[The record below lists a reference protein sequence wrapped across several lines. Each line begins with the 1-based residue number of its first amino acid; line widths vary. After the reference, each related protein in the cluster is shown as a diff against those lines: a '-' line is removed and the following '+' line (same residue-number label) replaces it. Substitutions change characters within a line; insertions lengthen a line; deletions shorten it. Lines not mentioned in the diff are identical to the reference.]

1 MPRGGKGAPVVSQRL
16 AELDD
21 RQLRRRLR
29 GPGLTLHLPPFV
41 ARLHSDVPR
50 VARDLLRL
58 YGDFTLGRDD
68 EFADFHLAVHYDRGL
83 HALWRRLAG
92 RRQARFS
99 TDGLAAFTTL
109 PATQAFHMVEWGLNW
124 AVTAHA
130 HHYVV
135 YHAAVLERDG
145 RALVLPAPPGSGKS
159 TLTAALAQRGWRLLS
174 DELALLDP
182 RDGRLYGLARP
193 VNLKNQAIAL
203 MRDFAPDAVLTEP
216 VPDTLKGTLSLMK
229 APGDAITRVREGARP
244 AWVVVPSFEPGAEA
258 TLEPL
263 PKAQAH
269 LLLAEQAFNYDIHG
283 ADGFEA
289 TADLVD
295 GAGCWAFTYSRLGDA
310 IGVFDA
316 LAAEP

>member
-1 MPRGGKGAPVVSQRL
+1 MSQCLAAIGG
-16 AELDD
+16 AE
-21 RQLRRRLR
+21 LRRRLR
-29 GPGLTLHLPPFV
+29 GPGVTLHLPPFV
-41 ARLHSDVPR
+41 ARLQSDVPR
-50 VARDLLRL
+50 VADDLLRL
-58 YGDFTLGRDD
+58 YGEFKIGQDD
-68 EFADFHLAVHYDRGL
+68 EFADFHLAVNHDRGL

-109 PATQAFHMVEWGLNW
+109 PAAQAFHMIEWGLNW

-135 YHAAVLERDG
+135 YHAAVLERNG

-182 RDGRLYGLARP
+182 QDGQLYGLARP
-193 VNLKNQAIAL
+193 VNLKNQAISL
-203 MRDFAPDAVLTEP
+203 LREFAPAAVLTEP

-229 APGDAITRVREGARP
+229 APGDAVARVHEGACPR
-244 AWVVVPSFEPGAEA
+244 WVVVPSFEAGTEA
-258 TLEPL
+258 LLEPL

-289 TADLVD
+289 TADLVSRAD
-295 GAGCWAFTYSRLGDA
+295 CWAFTYSRLDDA
-310 IGVFDA
+310 IEVFDQ
-316 LAAEP
+316 LAGQP

>member
-1 MPRGGKGAPVVSQRL
+1 MSGPQGAAASEPVAS
-16 AELDD
+16 LDEPA
-21 RQLRRRLR
+21 LYRRLR

-50 VARDLLRL
+50 VARDLRLL
-58 YGDFTLGRDD
+58 YGDFALGRDD
-68 EFADFHLAVHYDRGL
+68 EFADFHLAVRFDRGL

-135 YHAAVLERDG
+135 YHAAVLERGG

-203 MRDFAPDAVLTEP
+203 MREFAPGAVMTAP

-229 APGDAITRVREGARP
+229 APGDAIARVREGARP
-244 AWVVVPSFEPGAEA
+244 AWVVVPGFEPGAA
-258 TLEPL
+258 PRLEPL

-283 ADGFEA
+283 VDGFEA

-295 GAGCWAFTYSRLGDA
+295 GADCHAFTYSRLDDA
-310 IGVFDA
+310 VRVFDE
-316 LAAEP
+316 LAGAA

>member
-1 MPRGGKGAPVVSQRL
+1 MSQSL
-16 AELDD
+16 STLDEGEL
-21 RQLRRRLR
+21 LRRLR
-29 GPGLTLHLPPFV
+29 GLGLTLHLPPFV
-41 ARLHSDVPR
+41 ARLQSDVPR
-50 VARDLLRL
+50 VGQDLLRL
-58 YGDFTLGRDD
+58 YGEFQVGRAD
-68 EFADFHLAVHYDRGL
+68 EFADFHLAVNFDRGW

-130 HHYVV
+130 HHFVV

-145 RALVLPAPPGSGKS
+145 RAVVLPAPPGSGKS

-182 RDGRLYGLARP
+182 RDRQLYGLARP

-203 MRDFAPDAVLTEP
+203 MRAFAPDAVLTEP

-229 APGDAITRVREGARP
+229 APGAAIARVLEGARP
-244 AWVVVPSFEPGAEA
+244 AWIVVPSFEPGAEPL
-258 TLEPL
+258 LEPL

-269 LLLAEQAFNYDIHG
+269 LLLADQAFNYDIHG
-283 ADGFEA
+283 VDGFEA

-295 GAGCWAFTYSRLGDA
+295 GADCWAFSYSRLEDA
-310 IGVFDA
+310 VAVFDR
-316 LAAEP
+316 LANEA

>member
-1 MPRGGKGAPVVSQRL
+1 MSTTL
-16 AELDD
+16 AALGEGE
-21 RQLRRRLR
+21 LRRRLSSS
-29 GPGLTLHLPPFV
+29 GLTLRLPPFV
-41 ARLHSDVPR
+41 ARLQSDVPR
-50 VARDLLRL
+50 VAQDLMRL
-58 YGDFTLGRDD
+58 YGEFALGRDD
-68 EFADFHLAVHYDRGL
+68 EFADFHLTVNYDRGL

-130 HHYVV
+130 HHFVV
-135 YHAAVLERDG
+135 YHAAVLERGG

-159 TLTAALAQRGWRLLS
+159 TLTAALGQRGWRLLS

-182 RDGRLYGLARP
+182 RDGQLYGLARP

-203 MRDFAPDAVLTEP
+203 MQAFAPGAVMTAP

-229 APGDAITRVREGARP
+229 APGDAISRVHEGARP

-258 TLEPL
+258 VLEAL

-269 LLLAEQAFNYDIHG
+269 LLLADQAFNYDIHG
-283 ADGFEA
+283 VDGFEA

-295 GAGCWAFTYSRLGDA
+295 RVDCWGFTYSRLDDA
-310 IGVFDA
+310 IAVFDR
-316 LAAEP
+316 LAAES

>member
-1 MPRGGKGAPVVSQRL
+1 MSLRL
-16 AELDD
+16 AALGEAE
-21 RQLRRRLR
+21 LRRRLR

-41 ARLHSDVPR
+41 ARLRSDVPR
-50 VARDLLRL
+50 VADDLRRL
-58 YGDFTLGRDD
+58 YGEFEVGGDD
-68 EFADFHLAVHYDRGL
+68 EFADFHLAVNHDRGW

-109 PATQAFHMVEWGLNW
+109 RATQAFHMIEWGLNW

-135 YHAAVLERDG
+135 YHAAVLERGG
-145 RALVLPAPPGSGKS
+145 RAVVLPAPPGSGKS

-174 DELALLDP
+174 DELALLDA
-182 RDGRLYGLARP
+182 REGLIYGLARP
-193 VNLKNQAIAL
+193 VNLKNQAIDVI
-203 MRDFAPDAVLTEP
+203 RHFAPDAVMTAP

-229 APGDAITRVREGARP
+229 APGDAIARVREGARP
-244 AWVVVPSFEPGAEA
+244 TWVVVPSYEAGAA
-258 TLEPL
+258 AQLEPL

-269 LLLAEQAFNYDIHG
+269 LLLADQAFNYDIHG
-283 ADGFEA
+283 VDGFEA

-295 GAGCWAFTYSRLGDA
+295 RADCWAFTYASLDDA
-310 IGVFDA
+310 IRVFDE
-316 LAAEP
+316 LAAQP

>member
-1 MPRGGKGAPVVSQRL
+1 MTTRL
-16 AELDD
+16 AELGPAE
-21 RQLRRRLR
+21 LRRRLH
-29 GPGLTLHLPPFV
+29 GPGLTLRLTPFV

-50 VARDLLRL
+50 VASDLQRL
-58 YGDFTLGRDD
+58 YGEFELGETT

-83 HALWRRLAG
+83 YALWRRLAG
-92 RRQARFS
+92 KRQARFS
-99 TDGLAAFTTL
+99 SDGLAAFTTL

-130 HHYVV
+130 HQYIV
-135 YHAAVLERDG
+135 YHAAVLERGG

-159 TLTAALAQRGWRLLS
+159 TLTAALAQRGWRLMS

-203 MRDFAPDAVLTEP
+203 MREFAPGAVLTEP

-229 APGDAITRVREGARP
+229 APSDALARVRESALP
-244 AWVVVPSFEPGAEA
+244 AWVVVPGYEPGAEPR
-258 TLEPL
+258 LEAL

-283 ADGFEA
+283 ADGFDA

-295 GAGCWAFTYSRLGDA
+295 RCDCLAFTYSRLDDA
-310 IGVFDA
+310 VRVFDE
-316 LAAEP
+316 LAGKA

>member
-1 MPRGGKGAPVVSQRL
+1 MNPRL
-16 AELDD
+16 AALGEGEL
-21 RQLRRRLR
+21 RQRLR

-41 ARLHSDVPR
+41 ARLKSDIPR
-50 VARDLLRL
+50 VASDLRRL
-58 YGDFTLGRDD
+58 YGDFELGQDD
-68 EFADFHLAVHYDRGL
+68 DFADFHLAVHHDRGW

-135 YHAAVLERDG
+135 YHAAVLERGG
-145 RALVLPAPPGSGKS
+145 RAVVLPAPPGSGKS

-182 RDGRLYGLARP
+182 RENLLYGLARP
-193 VNLKNQAIAL
+193 VNLKNQAITL
-203 MRDFAPDAVLTEP
+203 MQAFAPQAVMTAP

-229 APGDAITRVREGARP
+229 APGDAIARVREGARA
-244 AWVVVPSFEPGAEA
+244 AWVVVPSYEAGAAAE
-258 TLEPL
+258 LEPL

-283 ADGFEA
+283 AAGFEA

-295 GAGCWAFTYSRLGDA
+295 GSDCWAFTYSSLEDA
-310 IGVFDA
+310 IRVFDQ
-316 LAAEP
+316 LAAS

>member
-1 MPRGGKGAPVVSQRL
+1 MSGPL
-16 AELDD
+16 ADLTE
-21 RQLRRRLR
+21 RELRRRLR
-29 GPGLTLHLPPFV
+29 GPGLTLQLPPFV
-41 ARLHSDVPR
+41 VRLQSDVPR
-50 VARDLLRL
+50 VAADLRRL
-58 YGDFTLGRDD
+58 YGDCSLGEDD
-68 EFADFHLAVHYDRGL
+68 EFADFHLAVHHDRGL

-109 PATQAFHMVEWGLNW
+109 PAAQAFHMVEWGLNW

-135 YHAAVLERDG
+135 YHAAVLERGG

-193 VNLKNQAIAL
+193 VNLKNQSIAL
-203 MRDFAPDAVLTEP
+203 MRDFAPDAVLTTP

-229 APGDAITRVREGARP
+229 APGDALARVREGAQP
-244 AWVVVPSFEPGAEA
+244 AWIVVPSFEAGAEA
-258 TLEPL
+258 CLEPL

-283 ADGFEA
+283 MAGFEA

-295 GAGCWAFTYSRLGDA
+295 AADCHAFSYSRLDDA
-310 IGVFDA
+310 VRVFDA
-316 LAAEP
+316 LAAGS

>member
-1 MPRGGKGAPVVSQRL
+1 MSQRL
-16 AELDD
+16 AALDEGE
-21 RQLRRRLR
+21 LRRRLR
-29 GPGLTLHLPPFV
+29 GPGVTLHLPPFV
-41 ARLHSDVPR
+41 ARLQSDVPR

-58 YGDFTLGRDD
+58 YGEFALGRDD
-68 EFADFHLAVHYDRGL
+68 EFADFHLAVNHDRGW

-99 TDGLAAFTTL
+99 TDGLASFTTL

-130 HHYVV
+130 HHFVV

-182 RDGRLYGLARP
+182 RDGQLYGLARP

-203 MRDFAPDAVLTEP
+203 MRSFAPDAVMTEP

-229 APGDAITRVREGARP
+229 APGDAIARIHEGARP
-244 AWVVVPSFEPGAEA
+244 AWVVVPSFEAGAEA
-258 TLEPL
+258 LLEDL

-269 LLLAEQAFNYDIHG
+269 MLLAEQAFNYDIHG
-283 ADGFEA
+283 VDGFEA

-295 GAGCWAFTYSRLGDA
+295 RAGCWAFTYSRLDDA
-310 IGVFDA
+310 IAVFDQ
-316 LAAEP
+316 LAGQP

>member
-1 MPRGGKGAPVVSQRL
+1 MSLTL
-16 AELDD
+16 AALGEGEL
-21 RQLRRRLR
+21 RQRLR
-29 GPGLTLHLPPFV
+29 GPGLTLQLPPFV

-50 VARDLLRL
+50 VAADLLRL
-58 YGDFTLGRDD
+58 YGDCGLGQDD
-68 EFADFHLAVHYDRGL
+68 EFVDFHLAVNYDRGL

-109 PATQAFHMVEWGLNW
+109 PAAQAFHMVEWGLNW

-135 YHAAVLERDG
+135 YHAAVLERGG

-182 RDGRLYGLARP
+182 RDGQLYGLARP

-203 MRDFAPDAVLTEP
+203 MRAFAPGAVLTEP

-229 APGDAITRVREGARP
+229 APGDAIARVREGARA
-244 AWVVVPSFEPGAEA
+244 AWVVVPSFEAGAEA
-258 TLEPL
+258 SLEPL

-283 ADGFEA
+283 VDGFEA
-289 TADLVD
+289 TANLVD
-295 GAGCWAFTYSRLGDA
+295 GADCHAFTYSRLDDA
-310 IGVFDA
+310 VRIFDA
-316 LAAEP
+316 LASGT

>member
-1 MPRGGKGAPVVSQRL
+1 MTAALANQRL
-16 AELDD
+16 ADLGEGE
-21 RQLRRRLR
+21 LRRRLR

-50 VARDLLRL
+50 VAQDLLLL
-58 YGDFTLGRDD
+58 YGEFPLGRDD
-68 EFADFHLAVHYDRGL
+68 EFADFHLAVNYDQGW

-130 HHYVV
+130 HHFVV
-135 YHAAVLERDG
+135 YHAAVLERGG

-159 TLTAALAQRGWRLLS
+159 TLTATLAQRGWRLLS

-182 RDGRLYGLARP
+182 RDGQLYGLARP
-193 VNLKNQAIAL
+193 VNLKNQAIDLIKA
-203 MRDFAPDAVLTEP
+203 FAPDAVLTAP

-229 APGDAITRVREGARP
+229 APGDAIPRVREGAQP
-244 AWVVVPSFEPGAEA
+244 TWIVVPSYETDAEA
-258 TLEPL
+258 RLEPL

-283 ADGFEA
+283 VDGFEA

-295 GAGCWAFTYSRLGDA
+295 GADCRAFTYSRLDDA
-310 IGVFDA
+310 VRVFDT

>member
-1 MPRGGKGAPVVSQRL
+1 MKEAL
-16 AELDD
+16 ATLGEGE
-21 RQLRRRLR
+21 LRRRLR
-29 GPGLTLHLPPFV
+29 GPGLVLELPPFV

-50 VARDLLRL
+50 VAADLLRL
-58 YGDFTLGRDD
+58 YGDFGLGNNDQ
-68 EFADFHLAVHYDRGL
+68 FVDFHLAVNYDRGL

-135 YHAAVLERDG
+135 YHAAVLERNG

-174 DELALLDP
+174 DELALLDA
-182 RDGRLYGLARP
+182 RDGQLYGLARP
-193 VNLKNQAIAL
+193 VNLKNHAIAL
-203 MRDFAPDAVLTEP
+203 MREFAPTAVLTDP

-229 APGDAITRVREGARP
+229 APGDAIQRVREGARP
-244 AWVVVPSFEPGAEA
+244 AWVVVPSFEPDAEA
-258 TLEPL
+258 SLEPL

-295 GAGCWAFTYSRLGDA
+295 GATCWAFTYSRLDDA
-310 IGVFDA
+310 VRVFDA
-316 LAAEP
+316 LAAES

>member
-1 MPRGGKGAPVVSQRL
+1 MSQRL
-16 AELDD
+16 GALGENAL
-21 RQLRRRLR
+21 RQRLR
-29 GPGLTLHLPPFV
+29 GAGLTIRLPPFV
-41 ARLHSDVPR
+41 ARLTSDIPR
-50 VARDLLRL
+50 VASDLHRL
-58 YGDFTLGRDD
+58 YGEFELGRDD
-68 EFADFHLAVHYDRGL
+68 DFADFHLAVHHDRGL

-135 YHAAVLERDG
+135 YHAAVLERAG
-145 RALVLPAPPGSGKS
+145 RAVVLPAPPGSGKS
-159 TLTAALAQRGWRLLS
+159 TLTAALSQRGWRLLS
-174 DELALLDP
+174 DELALLDA
-182 RDGRLYGLARP
+182 RDGLLYGLARP

-203 MRDFAPDAVLTEP
+203 MRAFAPDAVMTEP

-229 APGDAITRVREGARP
+229 APGDAIARVREGARP
-244 AWVVVPSFEPGAEA
+244 TWVVVPSYEAGAA
-258 TLEPL
+258 AQLDSL

-269 LLLAEQAFNYDIHG
+269 MLLADQAFNYDIHG
-283 ADGFEA
+283 VAGFEA

-295 GAGCWAFTYSRLGDA
+295 RATCLAFTYSSLDDA
-310 IGVFDA
+310 IRVFDE
-316 LAAEP
+316 LAGQP

>member
-1 MPRGGKGAPVVSQRL
+1 MNQRL
-16 AELDD
+16 AALGEGEL
-21 RQLRRRLR
+21 RQRLR
-29 GPGLTLHLPPFV
+29 GPGLTLRLPPFV
-41 ARLHSDVPR
+41 ARLKSDIPR
-50 VARDLLRL
+50 VASDLRRL
-58 YGDFTLGRDD
+58 YGDFELGGDD
-68 EFADFHLAVHYDRGL
+68 DFADFHLAVHHDRGW

-135 YHAAVLERDG
+135 YHAAVLERGG
-145 RALVLPAPPGSGKS
+145 RAVVLPAPPGSGKS

-174 DELALLDP
+174 DELALLDA
-182 RDGRLYGLARP
+182 REGLLYGLARP

-203 MRDFAPDAVLTEP
+203 MQAFAPQAVMTEP

-229 APGDAITRVREGARP
+229 APGEAIARVREGARA
-244 AWVVVPSFEPGAEA
+244 AWVVVPSYEAGAA
-258 TLEPL
+258 PDLEPL

-283 ADGFEA
+283 AAGFEA

-295 GAGCWAFTYSRLGDA
+295 RADCWAFTYSSLDDA
-310 IGVFDA
+310 IRVFDE
-316 LAAEP
+316 LAAS